1 MGRSTDG
8 DFASKTAVNFT
19 LSVARKDV
27 PEKDA
32 IAIMS
37 DLGTKLP
44 SNEAP
49 WC

>member
-1 MGRSTDG
+1 MARSTDG
-8 DFASKTAVNFT
+8 NLASKAVVGLFVS
-19 LSVARKDV
+19 LAKKDE

-37 DLGTKLP
+37 DLGANLP

-49 WC
+49 